1 MYMISPFHG
10 VKGYNVDLIA
20 NGEDQAATSIKD
32 VAELV
37 KEPINPRY
45 ANALNAHFKAYGEK
59 VVGKKM
65 DEVKMVVNGA
75 GAAAIDY
82 YDSDPNLYRKHVE
95 AYAQNIDTHYICVDI
110 YPLKGGNTLYND
122 YCKNMDVFASV
133 CREYGRDFW
142 LYIQTVGLSLDHVP
156 NERDL
161 RWQCYTGLSFGVK
174 TFIHFTYGSYNETSY
189 PNWTPSM
196 VKKDGT
202 PTPTY
207 YAAQKVNNELN
218 AISDTYVQ
226 YKNLGAFNVNCTSST
241 PYLAFDNQYKSDLIT
256 SIDSNRPILVGCF
269 EKKEGEGKAFTV
281 VNMANIY
288 SVAKANVTFKLSQ
301 AQTVT
306 AYIFGEPTILAPDA
320 NGNYTLSLENGQG
333 VFITVD

>member
-1 MYMISPFHG
+1 
-10 VKGYNVDLIA
+10 
-20 NGEDQAATSIKD
+20 
-32 VAELV
+32 
-37 KEPINPRY
+37 
-45 ANALNAHFKAYGEK
+45 
-59 VVGKKM
+59 
-65 DEVKMVVNGA
+65 
-75 GAAAIDY
+75 
-82 YDSDPNLYRKHVE
+82 
-95 AYAQNIDTHYICVDI
+95 
-110 YPLKGGNTLYND
+110 
-122 YCKNMDVFASV
+122 MDVFASV

-189 PNWTPSM
+189 PNWTHSM